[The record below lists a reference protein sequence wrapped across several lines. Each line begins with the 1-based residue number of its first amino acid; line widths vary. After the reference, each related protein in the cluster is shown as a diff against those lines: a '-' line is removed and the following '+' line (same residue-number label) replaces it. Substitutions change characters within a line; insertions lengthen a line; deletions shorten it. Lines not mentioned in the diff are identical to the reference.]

1 MKHFMNMYVYI
12 YICIYT
18 YTHMYVCILIHA
30 QYTHVYMYIFKTHK
44 NIHTT
49 YKSNMKVYIRCKQN
63 VSTNIPM
70 LF

>member
-1 MKHFMNMYVYI
+1 
-12 YICIYT
+12 
-18 YTHMYVCILIHA
+18 MYVCILIHA